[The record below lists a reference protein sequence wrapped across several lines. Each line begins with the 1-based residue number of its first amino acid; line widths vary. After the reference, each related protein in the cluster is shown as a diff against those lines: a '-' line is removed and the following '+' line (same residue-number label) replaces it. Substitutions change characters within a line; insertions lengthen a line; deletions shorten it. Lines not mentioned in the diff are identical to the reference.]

1 MITIV
6 TTIFIYIYKSKG
18 ALEARQTVT
27 KESYFFLEKL
37 QVMSKDYTIDYE
49 EYRNR
54 QQVGCTSPQNPSW
67 NTTGHC
73 TMMTYYGNRN
83 MLLNANS
90 LQNELYY
97 CSTKIWN
104 DTLSD
109 WILVSWPLDDIS
121 HCINGLSLGSNDP
134 FSTPIFSWFV
144 QSYGQYSKMF
154 IDVKDD
160 VDYTT
165 GAVKDDDDEALWSWA
180 LAIIQSGSVY
190 PQELYLISN
199 DKERRLF
206 FRRKLIEQSD
216 YNNDGFTWDSEKL
229 YTIQVLQLKWFD
241 AGSNH
246 DFDTAN
252 YSWVYDGV
260 IDTWACDY
268 GLWFQCNGQSV
279 SWAYTDFRLPLD
291 NDDGRQDLLTNDI
304 TISSRDI
311 VISPLSDPYLAWKQD
326 DAQINPFFS
335 IDFTAK
341 LYGKNWY
348 LKIPWNQMDQ
358 YNLKLQTT
366 FSTSPSAAR

>member
-1 MITIV
+1 MITVV
-6 TTIFIYIYKSKG
+6 TTIFIYIYKSKW

-54 QQVGCTSPQNPSW
+54 QQVWCSSPQDPSW

-73 TMMTYYGNRN
+73 TMMTYYGNK
-83 MLLNANS
+83 NS
-90 LQNELYY
+90 IDSNNDINSYYY
-97 CSTKIWN
+97 CSSLLWTPETDPIVSVGIWN
-104 DTLSD
+104 TCISNTTGSATLN
-109 WILVSWPLDDIS
+109 LT
-121 HCINGLSLGSNDP
+121 N
-134 FSTPIFSWFV
+134 SWFI
-144 QSYGQYSKMF
+144 QSYGQYEKVFM
-154 IDVKDD
+154 DVKED
-160 VDYTT
+160 VDFATWS
-165 GAVKDDDDEALWSWA
+165 VKDDDDQDLWQWP
-180 LAIIQSGSVY
+180 LAVIQSGIVY

-206 FRRKLIEQSD
+206 FRRKLVEAND
-216 YNNDGFTWDSEKL
+216 YNHDGTTGDSEKL

-246 DFDTAN
+246 DFDTA
-252 YSWVYDGV
+252 YPWVYDGI

-268 GLWFQCNGQSV
+268 SLWFVWSWQSV
-279 SWAYTDFRLPLD
+279 GWAYVDFKLPID
-291 NDDGRQDLLTNDI
+291 ENDCWQDLLTNDI
-304 TISSRDI
+304 TISNWNI
-311 VISPLSDPYLAWKQD
+311 VISPLADPYLMWAQD
-326 DAQINPFFS
+326 DAQVNPFFS

-348 LKIPWNQMDQ
+348 LKIPWNQMDT

-366 FSTSPSAAR
+366 FSTAPTLSR